1 MNIDKLLTRRRGRAQ
16 ENSFDHNRVEYF
28 QTMSNMLVSSRVDVA
43 ASEDI
48 PTAACKWDADR
59 NTHQLLLRD
68 GKVPVS
74 SDVVSK
80 IGKEERF
87 VSLLCKEGMVYHE
100 QGHVLFTDHDAW
112 KDVLSQ
118 VGLMERE
125 NLQRLL
131 NVMEDAVIEAFLI
144 EHFGVDRILALK
156 NENKHKTIGVFQN
169 GDRDDPTLVEPY
181 FEEPI
186 HPVSLATMVFE
197 EFGRFDIGI
206 VKRHLDPTESER
218 FNLTPSANQALDMTA
233 TDIIEETLACLREVS
248 QEPDARKRYERVAD
262 LFNEI
267 YPKSASQQGQ
277 KIDVQN
283 ISPDAEQTPSGSQQ
297 QMSQFRI
304 RTPDIEEEEES
315 DSESESGG
323 SGGGDSQEEKEE
335 SGGESDA
342 SEAGESD
349 ADGDETGADAGNG
362 DSEETAESG
371 SESASG
377 ESDDAGQESGSGEGG
392 DTLDAPDMA
401 QAGVESN
408 DEAEIDQQS
417 GVVDDDEED
426 ADQTRTQQ
434 GGSAGLDKDEFEA
447 AFKSAG
453 AGKDSISVR
462 NPEDV
467 DSKVSGK
474 RAAEAQRIARSVESI
489 VDDYLHQRER
499 TRESKNEL
507 WGQFDDSNLVDAER
521 GSPRSFRR
529 QDKPD
534 ELDYHAVIMCDESSS
549 MAGSDMRAAATG
561 LSALVKGFEDAGID
575 VDVYRFGRTPC
586 LIKTAAEEYDDVDD
600 MMLDSST
607 RGSTVLYPLL
617 EELESRTDLEQK
629 HSFGLVLTDGLPN
642 NKETCKDLLG
652 DIDIPMLSIQV
663 SQETDYFNDVYDALE
678 NVDSSDEI
686 SGALRKIVRQAIFK

>member
-181 FEEPI
+181 FEDPI

-197 EFGRFDIGI
+197 EFGRYDIGI
-206 VKRHLDPTESER
+206 VKRHLDPNEYER
-218 FNLTPSANQALDMTA
+218 FNLTPSASQAIDMTA

-248 QEPDARKRYERVAD
+248 QEPDARKRYERVAE
-262 LFNEI
+262 LFKQI
-267 YPKSASQQGQ
+267 YPKTASQQGQ

-283 ISPDAEQTPSGSQQ
+283 ISPDAEQTPSGSEQ

-304 RTPDIEEEEES
+304 KTPDIEEEEES

-323 SGGGDSQEEKEE
+323 SGDGDSQEEEEE
-335 SGGESDA
+335 SGEGSDS

-349 ADGDETGADAGNG
+349 ADSDKAGANA
-362 DSEETAESG
+362 DSEDSDETAESG
-371 SESASG
+371 SEGAPG
-377 ESDDAGQESGSGEGG
+377 EPDGTGQESGSGG
-392 DTLDAPDMA
+392 DEDTVNAPDMA
-401 QAGVESN
+401 QGEVESN
-408 DEAEIDQQS
+408 DEEEIDQQS
-417 GVVDDDEED
+417 GVVDDDEKD
-426 ADQTRTQQ
+426 AGQTLTQQ
-434 GGSAGLDKDEFEA
+434 AGGGLDEDEIKA

-453 AGKDSISVR
+453 ASSEKLQVR
-462 NPEDV
+462 NPNDV
-467 DSKVSGK
+467 EVNVDGK
-474 RAAEAQRIARSVESI
+474 RAAEAQRIARSIESV

-529 QDKPD
+529 EDKPD

-575 VDVYRFGRTPC
+575 VDVYRFGRTPA
-586 LIKTAAEEYDDVDD
+586 LIKTAAEEYEDVED
-600 MMLDSST
+600 MMLDKTT
-607 RGSTVLYPLL
+607 RGSTRLYPLL
-617 EELESRTDLEQK
+617 QELEGRTDLESK
-629 HSFGLVLTDGLPN
+629 HAFGLVLTDGLPN